1 MIMEIYL
8 NENKARDNNIDIE
21 LCYRKI
27 DKYFLSRGVVKIAKG
42 IYKGVKKDFTTF
54 AVAQGQLPDTNWFLK
69 IVDEWYISYFGD
81 DPDSLEYRQ
90 DALESYYR
98 IKKQHDA
105 YVRNEKSTQF

>member
-8 NENKARDNNIDIE
+8 NENKAKDNNIDIE
-21 LCYRKI
+21 SCYKKI
-27 DKYFLSRGVVKIAKG
+27 DNYFLTRGDVKVAKG
-42 IYKGVKKDFTTF
+42 IYKGVKEDFTTF

-81 DPDSLEYRQ
+81 GPDSPEYRQ

-98 IKKQHDA
+98 VKEIHDD
-105 YVRNEKSTQF
+105 YVRNQKSS